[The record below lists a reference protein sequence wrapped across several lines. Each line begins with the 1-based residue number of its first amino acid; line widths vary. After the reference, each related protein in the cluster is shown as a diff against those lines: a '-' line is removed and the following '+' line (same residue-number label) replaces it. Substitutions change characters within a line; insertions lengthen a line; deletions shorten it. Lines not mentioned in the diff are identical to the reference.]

1 MMFAPDKLEV
11 KKGEQIRFMPCNS
24 GALEHEFIF
33 ATAAENAKHA
43 EQMRR
48 TPTWSTT
55 IPTASKRLKP
65 KEIAEIVWRFT
76 KAGECQFGCLIPGHS
91 EAGMVGM
98 VVVK

>member
-43 EQMRR
+43 EQMK
-48 TPTWSTT
+48 TNPDMEHDD
-55 IPTASKRLKP
+55 PNGKRLKP
-65 KEIAEIVWRFT
+65 KETAEIVCRFT
-76 KAGECQFGCLIPGHS
+76 KAGEC
-91 EAGMVGM
+91 
-98 VVVK
+98 